1 MQENIPDAWSRNYRD
16 GLIVAEHSIN
26 SRAALVIRKNG
37 EQISSGQCTRLQFVH
52 RANQYCKTSEP
63 DSMQL
68 RIGF

>member
-1 MQENIPDAWSRNYRD
+1 VQDNIPDAWSLDYRD
-16 GLIVAEHSIN
+16 GLIVAEYSIN
-26 SRAALVIRKNG
+26 SRATLEIRENG